1 MVVIYVE
8 EATLIC
14 EQLVGYLDN
23 GYNYLV
29 TNMGNVD
36 LLTFL
41 V

>member
-8 EATLIC
+8 EAALIR

-29 TNMGNVD
+29 QSKSMI
-36 LLTFL
+36 
-41 V
+41 